1 MKANIRVRL
10 GLIGRAFHE
19 DASSYARYQPQNYPG
34 VVYHDNKAS
43 LKMSDEKA
51 SRQVPLGIQ
60 RLARMP

>member
-10 GLIGRAFHE
+10 GLIGRASHK

-34 VVYHDNKAS
+34 VVYHDNKAP

-51 SRQVPLGIQ
+51 SRQARLGIQ
-60 RLARMP
+60 GLACMP